1 MLPAWWLPS
10 KLYFT
15 GISSLYICCLF
26 RGVSMT
32 EAEILSNA
40 IQAAQA
46 TAAIFSL
53 FLAIVSAYVAALYF
67 FLCRA
72 PAGLRLMAFI
82 LLTFSFATLGALAL
96 NMQYLGEGMHTAWL
110 KLPQKST
117 GMDVLGPP
125 IVVRSLFLDGRE
137 ATFWAVW
144 ALGSVVYLAL
154 TYLTFIYRWP
164 QRLK

>member
-1 MLPAWWLPS
+1 MS
-10 KLYFT
+10 
-15 GISSLYICCLF
+15 
-26 RGVSMT
+26 
-32 EAEILSNA
+32 EAEILSSA

-53 FLAIVSAYVAALYF
+53 FLTIVSAYIAALYF

-72 PAGLRLMAFI
+72 PAGLRLTAFA
-82 LLTFSFATLGALAL
+82 LLSIAFAALGALAM

-125 IVVRSLFLDGRE
+125 IMVRSLFLDGRL
-137 ATFWAVW
+137 AAAWAAW
-144 ALGSVVYLAL
+144 LLGGVVYLAL

-164 QRLK
+164 PRPALQP